1 MKEQIYTQKIEQAL
15 ENEKHILEERLNNTK
30 LGSKG
35 SSSNPN
41 RADLARSY
49 QENFR
54 SKLLIAQDQE
64 ILTAVN
70 QALRRIKDGTYGQ
83 CAECGHPIQMER
95 LEAMPSVSLCIRCQ
109 QKEN

>member
-1 MKEQIYTQKIEQAL
+1 MKEQIFTQQIQQAL
-15 ENEKHILEERLNNTK
+15 ENEKHILEERLKSTK

-35 SSSNPN
+35 ASINPN

-64 ILTAVN
+64 LLTAVN
-70 QALRRIKDGTYGQ
+70 QALRRIEDGTYGQ
-83 CAECGHPIQMER
+83 CAECGHPIQIER
-95 LEAMPSVSLCIRCQ
+95 LEAMPSVSLCISCQ